1 MLFASNLS
9 NFFLYFYFNIGGY
22 TRDEGRVQLNVSKL
36 EYPDVGSEVKVFVTH
51 VDEVEN
57 IYAHFLP
64 FNSITLKQ
72 SNLKELTLKMN
83 ASESV
88 CKFKK
93 IKHIPGNF
101 IQNLVFKQ

>member
-1 MLFASNLS
+1 MSN
-9 NFFLYFYFNIGGY
+9 
-22 TRDEGRVQLNVSKL
+22 L

-51 VDEVEN
+51 VEDVEN

-83 ASESV
+83 ASETV
-88 CKFKK
+88 CKYRK

-101 IQNLVFKQ
+101 IQNLILKK